1 MTVEA
6 KRIPPIHQRKREIA
20 LLLELCCAVI
30 MGHRPKNA
38 CVTRLFAKP
47 LKGAHYIRPET
58 KPFAA
63 MILSS
68 LLIAWKPLLTFFA
81 VIRKHGNASK
91 TPPILPAPPVRFIAS
106 WSGASAGA
114 RQGVLDIGFTGP
126 AWALCHSTSK
136 AILRGQN
143 YESKAR
149 VAASSPG

>member
-63 MILSS
+63 IILLISLLMATRRKTPTNTAGAAGTVYSS
-68 LLIAWKPLLTFFA
+68 LA
-81 VIRKHGNASK
+81 
-91 TPPILPAPPVRFIAS
+91 PARTL
-106 WSGASAGA
+106 WG
-114 RQGVLDIGFTGP
+114 GP
-126 AWALCHSTSK
+126 A
-136 AILRGQN
+136 ILLGFL
-143 YESKAR
+143 ET
-149 VAASSPG
+149 